1 MENLSGQ
8 SFDTMKLQKDLM
20 DSPWVTCNCGCHL
33 YDEATL
39 FKRLSSILSPTGSTE
54 YVPAKVVLCR
64 SCGEVPGWFS
74 EMSPGLPKEICNSS
88 KKES

>member
-1 MENLSGQ
+1 MENLAGQ
-8 SFDTMKLQKDLM
+8 SFDSMKLQKDLM
-20 DSPWVTCNCGCHL
+20 DSPWVQCNCGSHL

-54 YVPAKVVLCR
+54 FVPAKVVVCR
-64 SCGEVPGWFS
+64 SCGEVPTWFS
-74 EMSPGLPKEICNSS
+74 EMSPGLPNEICK